1 MDIPLKSKPKVST
14 VNLLADSKFEIG
26 STTNSSAPLDIDN
39 NDKDEPSQLNP
50 NYLKIRHSSKNQQ
63 QEQQQLE
70 GFPPNYT
77 FSRRYSET
85 EKNNFDPETGH
96 RIFADGKIRPHQVKH
111 EHMGS
116 RNTFTNINDF
126 NNSSEIGRTNGNN
139 HITNNINDSNNNNN
153 NNNFNNNQLHARS
166 HDSNVGYKDE
176 TGYEEFIPGLD
187 FSSLVSKW
195 NSNSNSNLDLTRNT
209 TNVSLY
215 TTHSNT
221 PRSRDG
227 SYLDLNLLHSKV
239 APQPIKT
246 STDQQRNLSYSKLHE
261 FMKTKQQKNAY
272 NSNNNNDED
281 NDIVSLTKD
290 NFSRSSSGL
299 GSSPGSVKRETSAS
313 SMAETSKA
321 RKKQKSAIDPITGE
335 VNYELILNS
344 LPPNFND
351 MPYSQR
357 KKLVKSFSESIDYS
371 QFSLFAKNYLGSSVG
386 SAKTLKGSS
395 SGTGIASASSS
406 LSRRNRVGSLN
417 TLAGRLLA
425 RTSTTDFKKLQEAM
439 KPKYNVDE
447 KGAIVLGH
455 ELGKVIGFGAWGTIR
470 ECTDQQDGTIRAI
483 KIVKST
489 RDFDG
494 GSGNGNHS
502 SGNLNSKTDLTG
514 SMKSKNPRVLEVF
527 KKEIQ
532 IWKQLHHDNILPL
545 IDYYETEDAIFCIMN
560 RINGGT
566 LFEVVDSWGQFN
578 ARVNL
583 ICGPLEYSFEEQRHR
598 LLKVIECARQ
608 IVQALLYMHE
618 EKGIV
623 HGDLKLENVL
633 VEREKGNCKMIL
645 CDFGM
650 SRVYSSRIS
659 RKSSKRHI
667 HYKGNN
673 KLSIDGDLEDTLM
686 MRSRSSNI
694 EFRKPYF
701 GGDSPSSR
709 KLDFDIRDDSRVG
722 LANFFRAHGPSMQSI
737 HLTPVVSENGH
748 SPSDGYFD
756 ITNKNDNG
764 GNNDKPMFSRYQQV
778 CNDGKEEHGIDSGLP
793 HSHIGSLPYASPE
806 ILQPSPPPLGPSAD
820 VWAFGVLMY
829 AMIVGR
835 LPFQHHYE
843 PRLRAIIASGKF
855 NKLDLRKAC
864 LLEWVLKENAKQKQ
878 QNQQQNSD
886 STDNNGSSWTN
897 ELLNSNSL
905 IDMNRQNDLIKLEN
919 EWCKYKD
926 KREFEWLYD
935 IVIGCLEPDIT
946 KRWDMEM
953 INDQICT
960 FSSI

>member
-63 QEQQQLE
+63 QDQQQLE

-126 NNSSEIGRTNGNN
+126 NNSSE
-139 HITNNINDSNNNNN
+139 
-153 NNNFNNNQLHARS
+153 LHARS

-299 GSSPGSVKRETSAS
+299 GSSP
-313 SMAETSKA
+313 ETSKA

-335 VNYELILNS
+335 VNYELIINS

-470 ECTDQQDGTIRAI
+470 ECTDQ
-483 KIVKST
+483 
-489 RDFDG
+489 
-494 GSGNGNHS
+494 NGNHS

-560 RINGGT
+560 RING
-566 LFEVVDSWGQFN
+566 
-578 ARVNL
+578 
-583 ICGPLEYSFEEQRHR
+583 EYSFEEQ
-598 LLKVIECARQ
+598 L
-608 IVQALLYMHE
+608 QALLYMHE

-820 VWAFGVLMY
+820 VWAFGVLCM
-829 AMIVGR
+829 
-835 LPFQHHYE
+835 Q
-843 PRLRAIIASGKF
+843 
-855 NKLDLRKAC
+855 
-864 LLEWVLKENAKQKQ
+864 
-878 QNQQQNSD
+878 
-886 STDNNGSSWTN
+886 
-897 ELLNSNSL
+897 
-905 IDMNRQNDLIKLEN
+905 
-919 EWCKYKD
+919 
-926 KREFEWLYD
+926 
-935 IVIGCLEPDIT
+935 
-946 KRWDMEM
+946 
-953 INDQICT
+953 
-960 FSSI
+960 

>member
-63 QEQQQLE
+63 QDQQQLE

-126 NNSSEIGRTNGNN
+126 NNSSE
-139 HITNNINDSNNNNN
+139 
-153 NNNFNNNQLHARS
+153 LHARS

-299 GSSPGSVKRETSAS
+299 GSSP
-313 SMAETSKA
+313 ETSKA

-335 VNYELILNS
+335 VNYELIINS

-483 KIVKST
+483 KIV
-489 RDFDG
+489 
-494 GSGNGNHS
+494 N
-502 SGNLNSKTDLTG
+502 GNLNSKTDLTG

-560 RINGGT
+560 RING
-566 LFEVVDSWGQFN
+566 
-578 ARVNL
+578 
-583 ICGPLEYSFEEQRHR
+583 EYSFEEQ
-598 LLKVIECARQ
+598 L
-608 IVQALLYMHE
+608 QALLYMHE

-820 VWAFGVLMY
+820 VWAFGVLCM
-829 AMIVGR
+829 
-835 LPFQHHYE
+835 Q
-843 PRLRAIIASGKF
+843 
-855 NKLDLRKAC
+855 
-864 LLEWVLKENAKQKQ
+864 
-878 QNQQQNSD
+878 
-886 STDNNGSSWTN
+886 
-897 ELLNSNSL
+897 
-905 IDMNRQNDLIKLEN
+905 
-919 EWCKYKD
+919 
-926 KREFEWLYD
+926 
-935 IVIGCLEPDIT
+935 
-946 KRWDMEM
+946 
-953 INDQICT
+953 
-960 FSSI
+960 

>member
-26 STTNSSAPLDIDN
+26 STTNSLSSASLDIDKK
-39 NDKDEPSQLNP
+39 DSDEPSQLNP
-50 NYLKIRHSSKNQQ
+50 DYLKIRHSSKN
-63 QEQQQLE
+63 QQQLE

-85 EKNNFDPETGH
+85 EKNNFDPDTGH
-96 RIFADGKIRPHQVKH
+96 RIFADGKIRPHQIKH
-111 EHMGS
+111 EHLGA
-116 RNTFTNINDF
+116 RNTFTNINNF
-126 NNSSEIGRTNGNN
+126 NNSGDVGRNNVTNRG
-139 HITNNINDSNNNNN
+139 TNSINDNND
-153 NNNFNNNQLHARS
+153 NNNQLHARS
-166 HDSNVGYKDE
+166 HDSNIGYKDE

-261 FMKTKQQKNAY
+261 FMKTKQQRNAY
-272 NSNNNNDED
+272 SNKNNDIED
-281 NDIVSLTKD
+281 NDIVLLTKD
-290 NFSRSSSGL
+290 DFSRSSSGL
-299 GSSPGSVKRETSAS
+299 GSSPSSAKRETSAGA
-313 SMAETSKA
+313 MAESSKA
-321 RKKQKSAIDPITGE
+321 RKKQKSAIDPVTGE
-335 VNYELILNS
+335 INYELIINS

-425 RTSTTDFKKLQEAM
+425 RTSTSDFKKLQEAM

-470 ECTDQQDGTIRAI
+470 ECTDQEDGIVRAI

-502 SGNLNSKTDLTG
+502 SGNLNSKTDLNS

-578 ARVNL
+578 ARVNVM
-583 ICGPLEYSFEEQRHR
+583 CGPLEYLFEEQRQR

-633 VEREKGNCKMIL
+633 VEREKGHCKMIL

-667 HYKGNN
+667 HYKGNS

-701 GGDSPSSR
+701 GGDSPNTR
-709 KLDFDIRDDSRVG
+709 KLEFDIRDDSRVG

-756 ITNKNDNG
+756 LTNKNDNFD
-764 GNNDKPMFSRYQQV
+764 NSKPIFSRYQQLH
-778 CNDGKEEHGIDSGLP
+778 NDGKEENGLDSGLP

-820 VWAFGVLMY
+820 VWAFGVLIY

-864 LLEWVLKENAKQKQ
+864 LLEWILKEDTKQKH
-878 QNQQQNSD
+878 QNQQQQNCNSA
-886 STDNNGSSWTN
+886 DNNSSSWTN

-905 IDMNRQNDLIKLEN
+905 IDINRQNDLIKLED
-919 EWCKYKD
+919 EWSKYKD